1 MQTQPLTT
9 PLAAA
14 VVVTHDVESFER
26 WKAAFDTH
34 AEARRKAG
42 IVSAHINRDADDPN
56 RLSVYLGGSDAAKLA
71 AFLKSP
77 DLSST
82 MLDAGVKGPP
92 IVATIKPVEDRTVKR
107 PLAGVIVRHAVKDFA
122 TWKRAFD
129 GDASSRAAAGI
140 LGYAINQSAQDPNLV
155 IVYLQ
160 AESIDAL
167 RAFTS
172 SPALKQVMRDA
183 GVEGP
188 PTLSFVTGGTWES

>member
-1 MQTQPLTT
+1 MTT
-9 PLAAA
+9 SLAAA

-34 AEARRKAG
+34 ADARRSAG
-42 IVSAHINRDADDPN
+42 IVLSHVNRDADDPN
-56 RLSVYLGGSDAAKLA
+56 RLSVYLAGNDATKLA

-92 IVATIKPVEDRTVKR
+92 MVAAIKPFEDRTIRR

-129 GDASSRAAAGI
+129 GDASARTAAGI

-160 AESIDAL
+160 AESLDAL

-172 SPALKQVMRDA
+172 SPALRQVMHDA

-188 PTLSFVTGGTWES
+188 PTLSFCTGGPWES

>member
-1 MQTQPLTT
+1 M
-9 PLAAA
+9 LA
-14 VVVTHDVESFER
+14 
-26 WKAAFDTH
+26 
-34 AEARRKAG
+34 
-42 IVSAHINRDADDPN
+42 
-56 RLSVYLGGSDAAKLA
+56 
-71 AFLKSP
+71 
-77 DLSST
+77 
-82 MLDAGVKGPP
+82 
-92 IVATIKPVEDRTVKR
+92 
-107 PLAGVIVRHAVKDFA
+107 
-122 TWKRAFD
+122 
-129 GDASSRAAAGI
+129 AAAGI